1 MSGAREWGPANEI
14 RDGDGRPGRRTRAS
28 EPPDGDGE
36 DAGLSGDDGWAD
48 GDDSDS
54 RSTPLRAVSRV
65 CDIIDALS
73 RHPDG
78 ATLSALSAEVDLP
91 KSSTFRYL
99 AALEL
104 RDYVERT
111 VDGVG
116 YKLGP
121 RSFGRPA
128 GPVRPDRLLLTAKP
142 LMERLVDGPVEACL
156 LAGLDGSLI
165 RYHWVTST
173 FPGDPRIPRA
183 GDRDAL
189 HTTAT
194 GKAIAAQL
202 ADETV
207 VALLTASGMRPATD
221 RSVQG
226 MPRFLRELH
235 HVRGEGYALTTNE
248 RYPDVRG
255 VAVPV
260 GGEPLALGLVGLSAT
275 MPDEMILPAVRRLRR
290 AAAALARGLR

>member
-1 MSGAREWGPANEI
+1 MVAHLH
-14 RDGDGRPGRRTRAS
+14 
-28 EPPDGDGE
+28 
-36 DAGLSGDDGWAD
+36 DAGLLGDDGWAD
-48 GDDSDS
+48 GDEGDS

-73 RHPDG
+73 QHPDG

-99 AALEL
+99 AALEI

-116 YKLGP
+116 YRLGP
-121 RSFGRPA
+121 RNFGRPA
-128 GPVRPDRLLLTAKP
+128 GPLRPDRLLMIAKP
-142 LMERLVDGPVEACL
+142 LMERLVDGPVEASL
-156 LAGLDGSLI
+156 LVGLDGSMV
-165 RYHWVTST
+165 RYQWVTAT
-173 FPGDPRIPRA
+173 LGADPRVPRI

-194 GKAIAAQL
+194 GKAVAAQL
-202 ADETV
+202 ADDTV
-207 VALLTASGMRPATD
+207 SALLSSSGMRPATG
-221 RSVQG
+221 RSVQTI
-226 MPRFLRELH
+226 PQFLRELH
-235 HVRGEGYALTTNE
+235 HIRGEGYAVTTNE

-260 GGEPLALGLVGLSAT
+260 GGEPLALGLVGLTAVLT
-275 MPDEMILPAVRRLRR
+275 DDLVLPAVRRLRR